1 MNKYLKF
8 AIRLVEAFM
17 IFIITISLVFILLY
31 SVPGRVGTA
40 QDIHQTGAGLDAVNA
55 KAGITGNFFTDYGQF
70 LKHSLT
76 FDFDRSI
83 AMHPGQKINSFL
95 WKKMGI
101 SFTISGIA
109 VIISLMLCIPLAIW
123 FARKPGKMVDGVGMF
138 FVSIFIAVPGFIVGV
153 VLMILG
159 SKIGLPIAFEIS
171 DISTWIMPIISLTLA
186 PTAYK
191 IVMMRTGL
199 IETRNQQFVKF
210 ARAKGATNKKVEYR
224 HILRISLF
232 PIITYLPASFLGA
245 FLGSMLVE
253 NIFGI
258 PGAGSLLS
266 SAIQSKDYPIVQAVI
281 TMSVLMVIV
290 SYILRDITYRIIDP
304 RVKG

>member
-1 MNKYLKF
+1 MNKYTRTL
-8 AIRLVEAFM
+8 IRVAEAFM
-17 IFIITISLVFILLY
+17 VFLITISLVFILLY
-31 SVPGRVGTA
+31 SVPGRIGSAADV
-40 QDIHQTGAGLDAVNA
+40 HQSQSNIDAINQ
-55 KAGITGNFFTDYGQF
+55 KAGITGNFWTDYGQF
-70 LKHSLT
+70 LKNSIT
-76 FDFDRSI
+76 FNFGSSI
-83 AMHPGQKINSFL
+83 SMHPGMEINSFL
-95 WKKMGI
+95 WRKMGV

-109 VIISLMLCIPLAIW
+109 VIISLILCIPLAMW
-123 FARKPGKMVDGVGMF
+123 FARKPGKMVDGIGMF

-153 VLMILG
+153 LLMVFG
-159 SKIGLPIAFEIS
+159 SKIGLPIAFEIN
-171 DISTWIMPIISLTLA
+171 DVTTWIMPIISLMLA

-210 ARAKGATNKKVEYR
+210 ARVKGANNRIVEYR

-258 PGAGSLLS
+258 PGAGNLLAT
-266 SAIQSKDYPIVQAVI
+266 AIQTKDYPIVQAVV
-281 TMSVLMVIV
+281 TMSVLMVVV
-290 SYILRDITYRIIDP
+290 SYFLRDITYRIIDP
-304 RVKG
+304 RVK

>member
-1 MNKYLKF
+1 MNKYTKTL
-8 AIRLVEAFM
+8 IRIAEAF
-17 IFIITISLVFILLY
+17 FVFLITISLVFILLY
-31 SVPGRVGTA
+31 SVPGRIGSAIDV
-40 QDIHQTGAGLDAVNA
+40 HQSQSNIDAINA
-55 KAGITGNFFTDYGQF
+55 KAGITGNFWTDYGQF
-70 LKHSLT
+70 IVHSIT
-76 FDFDRSI
+76 FDFGTSI
-83 AMHPGQKINSFL
+83 SMHPGMEINSFL
-95 WKKMGI
+95 WRKMGV

-109 VIISLMLCIPLAIW
+109 VLISLFISVPLAMW
-123 FARKPGKMVDGVGMF
+123 FARKPGKLVDGIGMF

-153 VLMILG
+153 LLMVLG
-159 SKIGLPIAFEIS
+159 SKIGLPIAFEIN
-171 DISTWIMPIISLTLA
+171 DLTTWIMPVISLMLA

-210 ARAKGATNKKVEYR
+210 ARVKGASNRMVEYR

-258 PGAGSLLS
+258 PGAGNLLAT
-266 SAIQSKDYPIVQAVI
+266 AIQTKDYPIVQAVV
-281 TMSVLMVIV
+281 TMSVLMVVV
-290 SYILRDITYRIIDP
+290 SYFLRDITYRIIDP
-304 RVKG
+304 RVK